1 RIGVQAAEALAFA
14 HREGVIHRDVKP
26 SNLLLDADARVWV
39 ADFGLAKTD
48 AEGLTQTGDI
58 VGTVRYMAPERF
70 RGQADARSDVYA
82 LGLTLY
88 ERLTLRPAF
97 AAADRLTLID
107 QIARLEPARP
117 RAHDPRIPRDLETIV
132 MKAIDKDPSG
142 RYPSAEDLAADL
154 RHFLADE
161 P

>member
-1 RIGVQAAEALAFA
+1 PSSVHANRGPYCRSVARIGVQVAEALAFA

-26 SNLLLDADARVWV
+26 SNLLLDADVRVWV
-39 ADFGLAKTD
+39 TDFGLAKTD

-58 VGTVRYMAPERF
+58 VGTVRYMAPERC

-88 ERLTLRPAF
+88 ELLTLRPAF

-117 RAHDPRIPRDLETIV
+117 RTRDPRIPRDLETIV
-132 MKAIDKDPSG
+132 MKAIDK
-142 RYPSAEDLAADL
+142 
-154 RHFLADE
+154 
-161 P
+161 